1 MLDFNQ
7 AELQGAGGR
16 GPIPE
21 DSIVPFK
28 MTIRPPSAKKQG
40 NTHTLFCRAPSGNEY
55 IDVEFEALGSFEG
68 AKMWQNFTL
77 IGSDMAAKISMR
89 TLRAII
95 ESARGVAPSDAS
107 PAATAMRQLSDWA
120 DFNSMTFLVKVG
132 TVIEQSQKDGRYYV
146 NNTIKKIITPDD
158 AEYAAGESISD
169 KPLPTLPT
177 EQPAAA
183 AAAAKPSTAAP
194 AWGAPAAATAPA
206 APAVA
211 PAAAKPAGPM
221 PAWAAR

>member
-28 MTIRPPSAKKQG
+28 MTIRPPKAGKEGK
-40 NTHTLFCRAPSGNEY
+40 THALFCRAQSGNEY

-77 IGSDMAAKISMR
+77 VGSDMAAKISMR

-132 TVIEQSQKDGRYYV
+132 TVIEQSTKDGRYYV

-158 AEYAAGESISD
+158 VEYAAGESISD
-169 KPLPTLPT
+169 KPLPQVP
-177 EQPAAA
+177 EAGAAPA

-194 AWGAPAAATAPA
+194 AWGAPAATTAP
-206 APAVA
+206 
-211 PAAAKPAGPM
+211 AAKPAGPM